1 MRTQAQLGL
10 SNSGGEKMTKQRAHN
25 NDGFVGVG
33 MTTATL
39 VNTVIV
45 YDPKDGKII
54 HTHQFATVG
63 SGTPPTEKRME
74 EAALKFAS
82 PQEGKHKLA
91 VLHHGKEPLKPHT
104 AYRVDVNTSR
114 LVEVKP

>member
-1 MRTQAQLGL
+1 
-10 SNSGGEKMTKQRAHN
+10 MTKQQEHN
-25 NDGFVGVG
+25 NGGFVGVG

-45 YDPKDGKII
+45 YDPKDGRIV
-54 HTHQFATVG
+54 HTHYFATVE
-63 SGTPPTEKRME
+63 SGTPPTETHMG

-82 PQEGKHKLA
+82 PQDGKHKLA
-91 VLHHGKEPLKPHT
+91 VLHHGKEPLKPQI